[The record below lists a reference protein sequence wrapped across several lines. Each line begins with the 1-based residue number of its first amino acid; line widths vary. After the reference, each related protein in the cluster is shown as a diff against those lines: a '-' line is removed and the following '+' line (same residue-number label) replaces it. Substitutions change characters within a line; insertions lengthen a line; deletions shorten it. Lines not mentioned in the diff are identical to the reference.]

1 MKNKVFVIILFV
13 IFALPIPF
21 SLITILGSLISL
33 ANIFMADSILEAI
46 ILIVIMLL
54 PGTYSIS
61 YIVSLNL
68 TINKKKIGIYSFI
81 PIVHLA
87 VVALIFLL

>member
-1 MKNKVFVIILFV
+1 MKNKAFVIILFV
-13 IFALPIPF
+13 IFALPIPL
-21 SLITILGSLISL
+21 SLITILGSVISL
-33 ANIFMADSILEAI
+33 ANLFMADSILEAI
-46 ILIVIMLL
+46 VTSVVMLL
-54 PGTYSIS
+54 PGAYSIS

-87 VVALIFLL
+87 VVALIFLS